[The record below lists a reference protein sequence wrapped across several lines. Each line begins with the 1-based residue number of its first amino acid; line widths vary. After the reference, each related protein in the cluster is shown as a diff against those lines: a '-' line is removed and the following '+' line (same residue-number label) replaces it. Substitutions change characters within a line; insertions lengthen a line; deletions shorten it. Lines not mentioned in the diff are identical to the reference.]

1 MSDLM
6 MEQRD
11 SNPLMS
17 IRTHF
22 SALWDSGDVL
32 DSLWRVFA
40 SPYVTALLFA
50 GLAILVSV
58 GILFPQRPPEAVA
71 DPMANGLW
79 MTSVRERY
87 QGATDWLVRA
97 GLLDVHRS
105 LWFRALLGLLAFNFA
120 LRVMDS
126 LRPVHLRWPDH
137 PGRTQTLAG
146 ELPSVA
152 GRERFLA
159 RVRSALRGQGY
170 RLLDGNG
177 GQWMYADRF
186 SSFPLWVYVGLL
198 LVIGGLALSERTA
211 WWEEGVALRP
221 GQLRQLGHG
230 VDLTLRA
237 ETVKVSYPQEQGQGH
252 NGRTELT
259 FLRAG
264 REIGREV
271 LFDHAPSFYA
281 GLVFYQTT
289 TEPALLVEARDAAGR
304 HLLLQTPDT
313 GATQFTEVSLR
324 FQEEESPRYIVV
336 LDLAHGSQLGR
347 SFEQAGNEQYVLVP
361 SRDLSLRLVHHS
373 PLSGGPAPTF
383 DVEAFRGAETSPFWR
398 QQVQEAV
405 SVEIEGD
412 TYAFNPQRFAVVKY
426 GQDYGVLLIAVG
438 SVTALVGI
446 VLSAAHPP
454 RRLWLATQFA
464 GDGASLELVGDDSAE
479 RGNSSWFDSVTQSV
493 AAALGLIAPDGP
505 RQDPGSA
512 GGQT

>member
-6 MEQRD
+6 MEHRNT
-11 SNPLMS
+11 NPLMS
-17 IRTHF
+17 IRARF
-22 SALWDSGDVL
+22 SASWDSGDIL
-32 DSLWRVFA
+32 DSLWRAFA
-40 SPYVTALLFA
+40 SPYATALLFT

-58 GILFPQRPPEAVA
+58 GILFPQRPPEALA

-105 LWFRALLGLLAFNFA
+105 LWFRTLLGLLALNLT
-120 LRVMDS
+120 LRVMS
-126 LRPVHLRWPDH
+126 SIRPVYLRRPDH
-137 PGRTQTLAG
+137 PGRTQTLEG
-146 ELPSVA
+146 GLPSAA
-152 GRERFLA
+152 GHERFLE

-170 RLLDGNG
+170 RLFDGNG
-177 GQWMYADRF
+177 ARWMYADRF

-237 ETVKVSYPQEQGQGH
+237 ETVSVSYPQEDGQRH
-252 NGRTELT
+252 NGRTDLA

-289 TEPALLVEARDAAGR
+289 TEPALLVEARDVTGR
-304 HLLLQTPDT
+304 QLLLQTPDT

-324 FQEEESPRYIVV
+324 FQDEESPRYIVV
-336 LDLAHGSQLGR
+336 LDLAHGSQLSR
-347 SFEQAGNEQYVLVP
+347 PFEQAGNEQYVLVP
-361 SRDLSLRLVHHS
+361 SRDLSLRLVYHS
-373 PLSGGPAPTF
+373 PLSGGSVPPF

-398 QQVQEAV
+398 QQFQEAV

-412 TYAFNPQRFAVVKY
+412 TYAFKPQRFTVVKY
-426 GQDYGVLLIAVG
+426 GQDYGVLLIAAG
-438 SVTALVGI
+438 AVTALVGI
-446 VLSAAHPP
+446 VLSAGYPP
-454 RRLWLATQFA
+454 ERLWLATQFA
-464 GDGASLELVGDDSAE
+464 DDGASLELVGDDSAE
-479 RGNSSWFDSVTQSV
+479 RANSSWFDGVTQSV
-493 AAALGLIAPDGP
+493 AAALGLVVRDGP